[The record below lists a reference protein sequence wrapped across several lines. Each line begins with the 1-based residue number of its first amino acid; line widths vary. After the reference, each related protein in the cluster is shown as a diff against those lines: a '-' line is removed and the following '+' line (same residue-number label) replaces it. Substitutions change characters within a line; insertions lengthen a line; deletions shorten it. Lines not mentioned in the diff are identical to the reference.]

1 MEDKEHLKLDKI
13 AESVRFSTVGEC
25 LLILQ
30 KLQNE
35 QLKSSPVLNEAMVRI
50 LELMK

>member
-1 MEDKEHLKLDKI
+1 MEDQIIKLDKI

-30 KLQNE
+30 RLQNE
-35 QLKSSPVLNEAMVRI
+35 QPSKADVLETAMIRL